1 MAQSPAP
8 DGRSPAW
15 LVPAAVAAFA
25 LLGVAGWLLWS
36 TRPAG
41 APAAPAAT
49 AVAAVATAPA
59 AAAGSPAAATIDPA
73 RLANRL
79 MDVEWLETEIVATYP
94 HSVTAFTQGLL
105 LHDGRFYESTGQKGA
120 SSLREVD
127 PTSGEVLRLRA
138 NDPNVFAEGLALVGE
153 RLVQLTWMDQKAYVY
168 DRSTFD
174 LLAEHA
180 YEGQGWG
187 LCHDGARLVM
197 SDGSD
202 RLTFRDPETFAVT
215 GEPTYVTQRGKAVAQ
230 LNELECV
237 DGQVWANIWQS
248 DTIVGIDPA
257 TGNVFAN
264 VDASEVARD
273 ARVTSPDDIDVLNGI
288 AHDPATGHWFLTG
301 KYWPRMYEVRFVP
314 RGAAQAAP

>member
-1 MAQSPAP
+1 MSASRP
-8 DGRSPAW
+8 W
-15 LVPAAVAAFA
+15 LLPAAVVAVATLA
-25 LLGVAGWLLWS
+25 VAGWLLG
-36 TRPAG
+36 RAGRAPEPATTLPT
-41 APAAPAAT
+41 APAVAEAPAAT
-49 AVAAVATAPA
+49 AVVT
-59 AAAGSPAAATIDPA
+59 AAATIDPA

-94 HSVTAFTQGLL
+94 HSNTAFTQGLL

-127 PTSGEVLRLRA
+127 PTSGDVLRLRA
-138 NDPNVFAEGLALVGE
+138 NDPVVFAEGLALVGE
-153 RLVQLTWMDQKAYVY
+153 RLVQLTWMDQKAFVY

-174 LLAEHA
+174 LLAEHD

-187 LCHDGARLVM
+187 LCYDGARLIM

-202 RLTFRDPETFAVT
+202 RLTFRDPETFEVV
-215 GEPTYVTQRGKAVAQ
+215 GEPVFVAQRGKPVAQ

-237 DGQVWANIWQS
+237 DGTVWANVWQTDS
-248 DTIVGIDPA
+248 IVGIDPA
-257 TGNVFAN
+257 TGNVVAN

-273 ARVTSPDDIDVLNGI
+273 ARVTSPEDIDVLNGI

-314 RGAAQAAP
+314 LGSGAASP

>member
-1 MAQSPAP
+1 MSASRP
-8 DGRSPAW
+8 W
-15 LVPAAVAAFA
+15 LLPAAVVAVATLA
-25 LLGVAGWLLWS
+25 VAGWLLG
-36 TRPAG
+36 RAGRAPEPATTLPT
-41 APAAPAAT
+41 APAVAETPAAT
-49 AVAAVATAPA
+49 AVVT
-59 AAAGSPAAATIDPA
+59 AAATIDPA

-94 HSVTAFTQGLL
+94 HSNTAFTQGLL

-127 PTSGEVLRLRA
+127 PTSGDVLRLRA
-138 NDPNVFAEGLALVGE
+138 NDPVVFAEGLALVGE
-153 RLVQLTWMDQKAYVY
+153 RLVQLTWMDQKAFVY

-174 LLAEHA
+174 LLAEHD

-187 LCHDGARLVM
+187 LCYDGARLIM

-202 RLTFRDPETFAVT
+202 RLTFRDPETFEVV
-215 GEPTYVTQRGKAVAQ
+215 GEPVFVAQRGKPVAQ

-237 DGQVWANIWQS
+237 DGTVWANVWQTDS
-248 DTIVGIDPA
+248 IVGIDPA
-257 TGNVFAN
+257 TGNVVAN

-273 ARVTSPDDIDVLNGI
+273 ARVTSPEDIDVLNGI

-314 RGAAQAAP
+314 LGSGAASP